1 LIPCEGRGLD
11 MNLSPVERIL
21 SNISE
26 LIIYRNRLEGIIRR
40 DGEEEEEEEE
50 ESVIIVSCV

>member
-1 LIPCEGRGLD
+1 

-50 ESVIIVSCV
+50 ESVNLCTFNLKKQG